1 MSCCNLLSTWLSF
14 PLLCVSFRMLCTCTV
29 LVIWLYAKKRQ
40 RDKWQKYSTNFLI
53 LYSVNVCQRKP
64 LANFS
69 SKFFVSK
76 ALANSCLYALFMSQ
90 AIIKIWQ
97 WFTVSQDFLHNSD
110 QFFKSF
116 IVRCNW
122 QVKLADW
129 LSRKIQQRVTYV
141 SKPYVFTQAYVFI
154 YIWQWFSD
162 SLLKFGSDL
171 WRFSFSKHSHHTAV

>member
-1 MSCCNLLSTWLSF
+1 MWALGCFVHVQCLLFDCMQKSVREISDKNIQLTFLYCIAWMFARGNL
-14 PLLCVSFRMLCTCTV
+14 
-29 LVIWLYAKKRQ
+29 
-40 RDKWQKYSTNFLI
+40 WQISHQIFLW
-53 LYSVNVCQRKP
+53 
-64 LANFS
+64 
-69 SKFFVSK
+69 K
-76 ALANSCLYALFMSQ
+76 ALANSCLYALFMLQ

-129 LSRKIQQRVTYV
+129 LSRKIQQRSHMFPSHMY
-141 SKPYVFTQAYVFI
+141 SHRHMYSYVFI
-154 YIWQWFSD
+154 CIWQWFSD

-171 WRFSFSKHSHHTAV
+171 WRFSFGKHSHHTAV